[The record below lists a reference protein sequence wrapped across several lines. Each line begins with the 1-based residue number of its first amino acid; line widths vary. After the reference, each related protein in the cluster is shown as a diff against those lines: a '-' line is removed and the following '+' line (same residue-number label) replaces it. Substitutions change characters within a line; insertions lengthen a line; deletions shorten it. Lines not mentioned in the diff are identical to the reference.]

1 MSPISPTRFLYSPH
15 LLDVWHFSS
24 LFFRLWD
31 SRPIPIGC
39 DLRGGAAPSSPQG
52 ANPKKNG
59 PRTVGN
65 PKNKRAIF
73 VEQNQKNICNDE
85 VEQNPNIWE
94 KLKEIRHQKKLKLL
108 KLMSLR
114 ITLTRYKGTFF
125 LRPYNPPRRER
136 EFPQKVVYTGGIL
149 PKMAEKLRWMIYTK
163 LPYNTLE

>member
-1 MSPISPTRFLYSPH
+1 MFDTFL
-15 LLDVWHFSS
+15 HFSS
-24 LFFRLWD
+24 VFGTPDPSQLDAISVAERLLPVPKV
-31 SRPIPIGC
+31 RT
-39 DLRGGAAPSSPQG
+39 Q
-52 ANPKKNG
+52 KKNG